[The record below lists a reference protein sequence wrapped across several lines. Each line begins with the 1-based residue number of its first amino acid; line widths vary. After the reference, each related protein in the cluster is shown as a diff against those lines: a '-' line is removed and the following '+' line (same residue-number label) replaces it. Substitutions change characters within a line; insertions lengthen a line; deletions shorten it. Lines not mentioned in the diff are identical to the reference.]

1 MGNSCI
7 NPDGSKSH
15 ITDGG
20 EYFRQEQ
27 RVMPDGAYEVC
38 AAIDGL
44 RLCGF
49 VSSAHLCDQKFNQL
63 AAQLGRDLTD
73 MEEAS

>member
-1 MGNSCI
+1 MI
-7 NPDGSKSH
+7 Q
-15 ITDGG
+15 
-20 EYFRQEQ
+20 QEQ

>member
-1 MGNSCI
+1 MI
-7 NPDGSKSH
+7 Q
-15 ITDGG
+15 
-20 EYFRQEQ
+20 QEQ

-63 AAQLGRDLTD
+63 ARQLGREVTD

>member
-1 MGNSCI
+1 MI
-7 NPDGSKSH
+7 Q
-15 ITDGG
+15 
-20 EYFRQEQ
+20 QEQ

-63 AAQLGRDLTD
+63 ARQLGRDITTL
-73 MEEAS
+73 EETA